1 VFYVSFAAAA
11 LGRRGCSWI
20 DVAARGALVALKEAV
35 HDPGIGCLPPLLI
48 HIAPANDSQLGHR
61 AGLLRRRPLHTMAP
75 ALDLSTMLAVGA
87 IAMNLLLHERH
98 VHVRTGI
105 NVVFGLRLQ
114 LCVVTIVPA
123 VYFLHCHLHNLLCA
137 RLHPDEPSVSL

>member
-1 VFYVSFAAAA
+1 MSFAAAA

-105 NVVFGLRLQ
+105 NVVLVIDFS
-114 LCVVTIVPA
+114 
-123 VYFLHCHLHNLLCA
+123 CA
-137 RLHPDEPSVSL
+137 WSP